1 MQIKNFAYKK
11 YIFSLQVSFN
21 KEVRNEGRT
30 HSQRDK
36 QRKLIITQ
44 VTVCVDLDTKA
55 AGKCSV
61 KFILK
66 TSVVH
71 K

>member
-1 MQIKNFAYKK
+1 M
-11 YIFSLQVSFN
+11 
-21 KEVRNEGRT
+21 KEEHKVT
-30 HSQRDK
+30 DK
-36 QRKLIITQ
+36 QRKLTITQ
-44 VTVCVDLDTKA
+44 VTVCVDLDTKV

-66 TSVVH
+66 ISVVH